1 MGVRRFLRSLLGTV
15 FVLAGLGLVLGKLW
29 LDAGGP
35 YIEAL
40 PLYPYCAEAEAAL
53 AAGRHLDAIELAEAG
68 GCEAVLAQANAAWN
82 SVGAV
87 FSRCVG
93 GVWTGRADDGV
104 GLGCAVASDLV
115 VFGDVRDLTRQG
127 IAWFRGEDTDEV
139 IVALS
144 AAGIALTLTPQLGA
158 GTSLLK
164 AARRAG
170 TLADGLA
177 RTVVRL
183 ARERAWRPLA
193 GFLTDA
199 GRISLKVGPAKATRA
214 LQYIDDPADLSAVA
228 RFVEAAPNPLLGL
241 RWGGKTVAR
250 LGDEALYVEALRHG
264 PPGLRLALQRGG
276 RALLARQPLIIAA
289 AKTVYKSP
297 EAVAAA
303 TAAIVAF
310 VVRWMR
316 WPLTLGV
323 ALVLLLLGFSS
334 ILLGRRRP
342 RPRWDGRAAALRR

>member
-1 MGVRRFLRSLLGTV
+1 MI
-15 FVLAGLGLVLGKLW
+15 LAALGLVLGKGW
-29 LDAGGP
+29 LDSGGP

-40 PLYPYCAEAEAAL
+40 PLYPYCERAQQAL
-53 AAGRHLDAIELAEAG
+53 VDERHLDAIELAEAG
-68 GCEAVLAQANAAWN
+68 GCDEVLSVANAEWN

-87 FSRCVG
+87 FSRCVS

-127 IAWFRGEDTDEV
+127 VAWFRGDDTDEV
-139 IVALS
+139 LVALS

-170 TLADGLA
+170 TLSETLGKS
-177 RTVVRL
+177 VVRL
-183 ARERAWRPLA
+183 ARDRAWRPLA

-214 LQYIDDPADLSAVA
+214 LQYVDDAEDLATVA
-228 RFVEAAPNPLLGL
+228 RFVDTAPNPLLAL
-241 RWGGKTVAR
+241 RWGGKAATR
-250 LGDEALYVEALRHG
+250 LGDDALLEQAMRHG
-264 PPGLRLALQRGG
+264 PDGMQLAIRRGG
-276 RALLARQPLIIAA
+276 RALLARQPLIVTA

-303 TAAIVAF
+303 IAALVAF
-310 VVRWMR
+310 IVRWMN
-316 WPLTLGV
+316 WPVTLGV
-323 ALVLLLLGFSS
+323 AGVLVLFGLLNLLLGR
-334 ILLGRRRP
+334 GWRRRTLAG
-342 RPRWDGRAAALRR
+342 RPAAARR